1 MPEPTQNRTALA
13 RTWRPRKFA
22 EMATQEHVSETL
34 RAAVARGRTAH
45 AYLFTGPRGVGK
57 TTAARVLAMAL
68 NCPDRA
74 ADGEPCGRCESCE
87 RIWAG
92 RTSLDVIEIDA
103 ASNRGVDDA
112 RDLRER
118 AMYAP
123 TEEHRY
129 KIYIIDEA
137 HMLTRE
143 AWNALLKILE
153 EPPPRVIFVFATTE
167 PQKIQQA
174 APPILSR
181 CQRFDFRR
189 ISTQGIVDR
198 LRVVLAGEGIEADD
212 DALGPIARRAEG
224 GMRDALSL
232 MDQVLSFAE
241 GRVTGED
248 VRRVLGLV
256 SEELYLELFAIVAE
270 KRYADVFHFVQRTI
284 DEGYDLA
291 EFYKGLADAL
301 RALMVAKLEGT
312 DAADVREDLRGRYAD
327 AAEQFGRG
335 DLLRMLAMVAE
346 LDTEGKFRKSANP
359 RTMLEALLLR
369 WAFLESTVDVEM
381 LLRAAGGDAP
391 VPLVDSAADPAL
403 RPAIDAPRDAG
414 GRAAGGRDAGAGR
427 ASARS
432 ILADIAD
439 DTSAPISRAD
449 RSARSAPATLTGPP
463 AATRAAPPPATP
475 AAAPPAAGPLP
486 AAAAAPVRTTAASP
500 VQRDPASPL
509 SMKEAEHALRTM
521 LAQRRAPHGIGI
533 FLKAATIG
541 AVTGTDVVLEVPAGP
556 GFERLSGES
565 ATRTAVRD
573 IMAELLGCS
582 IGLSIRAA
590 GHSDPDAGDASPEPP
605 RRITPEAVR
614 AERLAAITR
623 DDPGVRAAV
632 QSWDLELID

>member
-1 MPEPTQNRTALA
+1 MAEHTQNRTALA

-45 AYLFTGPRGVGK
+45 AYLFCGPRGVGK

-68 NCPDRA
+68 NCPNRA
-74 ADGEPCGRCESCE
+74 EDGEPCGQCESCE
-87 RIWAG
+87 KIWAG
-92 RTSLDVIEIDA
+92 KTSLDVIEIDA

-123 TEEHRY
+123 TDEHRY
-129 KIYIIDEA
+129 KVYIIDEA

-198 LRVVLAGEGIEADD
+198 LRIVLEGEGVSADD
-212 DALGPIARRAEG
+212 DALTPIARRAEG

-232 MDQVLSFAE
+232 MDQVLSFAD

-256 SEELYLELFAIVAE
+256 GEELYLELFAIVAG
-270 KRYADVFHFVQRTI
+270 KRYADVFHFVQRVI

-291 EFYKGLADAL
+291 EFYKGLADSL
-301 RALMVAKLEGT
+301 RALMVAKLEGA
-312 DAADVREDLRGRYAD
+312 DAADVREDLRAD
-327 AAEQFGRG
+327 YERAAEMFGRG
-335 DLLRMLAMVAE
+335 DLLRMLSMVAE

-369 WAFLESTVDVEM
+369 WAFLESTVDVET
-381 LLRAAGGDAP
+381 LIRAAGGDAP
-391 VPLVDSAADPAL
+391 VPLADRAADPARRTV
-403 RPAIDAPRDAG
+403 RPTPDSSPEALPA
-414 GRAAGGRDAGAGR
+414 GRAARAAEAIRPGNDAPAAETVGPGQ

-432 ILADIAD
+432 ILRDISTD
-439 DTSAPISRAD
+439 SAPR
-449 RSARSAPATLTGPP
+449 TNGT
-463 AATRAAPPPATP
+463 TR
-475 AAAPPAAGPLP
+475 AAAPPRTAAASAPAPAPDAAPRTITDADAGP
-486 AAAAAPVRTTAASP
+486 ATRAISV
-500 VQRDPASPL
+500 
-509 SMKEAEHALRTM
+509 KEAERALRTM
-521 LAQRRAPHGIGI
+521 LEQRRAPHGLGI

-541 AVTGTDVVLEVPAGP
+541 EVSGNQVVLEVPAGP
-556 GFERLSGES
+556 GLERLSGES
-565 ATRTAVRD
+565 TSRVAVRD
-573 IMAELLGCS
+573 IMSELLDAT
-582 IGLSIRAA
+582 IELTVRPA
-590 GHSDPDAGDASPEPP
+590 GYADPDAGDSAPEPP
-605 RRITPEAVR
+605 RRITPERVK
-614 AERLAAITR
+614 AERLAALSR
-623 DDPGVRAAV
+623 DDPAFRAAI
-632 QSWDLELID
+632 QSWDLELFD